1 MGKVIKTI
9 GWIFAFLLGTAAV
22 LFLALY
28 LLMGKFCNGPS
39 PSARKTFVATMLETG
54 GMKFVP
60 GWYLSDEEIQ
70 ACLQTDQGTA
80 VLPEQT
86 TAAETDTSMVSVTAT
101 ADPDAATE
109 ESSLIPFDE
118 NGIALLTIKG
128 RTFEGALLA
137 VKDPSRL
144 SLSTSYPWS
153 SMEHEKNGLTVG
165 DHCKANDAIAG
176 ANAGEF
182 VNSGS
187 NWGGRPM
194 GVVVKEGEILFNEP
208 ARGDV
213 MVGFNEDHILV
224 IAEIGSMG
232 AAGFSS
238 YVNENHIV
246 DAVSFKDLNSSNTNL
261 FTKLIIN
268 GAAVDL
274 NGKGAGANP
283 RTAIGQCADGTVL
296 ILVTDGRGAS
306 GHLGATG
313 QDLIDVMLQYGAV
326 NAANLDGGS
335 SSALYYDGA
344 YAHTSTYLT
353 YSDSSRRLPTAFV
366 VK

>member
-1 MGKVIKTI
+1 MGKVIRTI
-9 GWIFAFLLGTAAV
+9 GWIFAFLLGTLAV
-22 LFLALY
+22 LFLTLY
-28 LLMGKFCNGPS
+28 LLMGEFCNGPS

-60 GWYLSDEEIQ
+60 GWYLSDAEIEE
-70 ACLQTDQGTA
+70 CLQTDQGTA
-80 VLPEQT
+80 VVPESDP
-86 TAAETDTSMVSVTAT
+86 AADTDVSLVSVS
-101 ADPDAATE
+101 ADNDTPSETTP
-109 ESSLIPFDE
+109 LIPFDE
-118 NGIALLTIKG
+118 DGIALLTIKG

-165 DHCKANDAIAG
+165 DHCKACNAIAG

-194 GVVVKEGEILFNEP
+194 GVVVKDGEILFNEP
-208 ARGDV
+208 THGDV
-213 MVGFNEDHILV
+213 MVGFNADHIMV
-224 IAEIGSMG
+224 IAEVGSMG
-232 AAGFSS
+232 AAGFST
-238 YVNENHIV
+238 YVKENNII

-268 GAAVDL
+268 GSPVDL

-283 RTAIGQCADGTVL
+283 RTCIGQCADGTVL

-313 QDLIDVMLQYGAV
+313 QDLIDVMMQYGAV

-335 SSALYYDGA
+335 SSAMYYNGA

-353 YSDSSRRLPTAFV
+353 YSDSSRRLPTAFI

>member
-1 MGKVIKTI
+1 MKRLLQTT
-9 GWIFAFLLGTAAV
+9 GWIILFLLGTIAV
-22 LFLALY
+22 LFLTLY

-54 GMKFVP
+54 GMKFVVS
-60 GWYLSDEEIQ
+60 WYLSEEEREQ
-70 ACLQTDQGTA
+70 CLQTSLGTA
-80 VLPEQT
+80 VVPEN
-86 TAAETDTSMVSVTAT
+86 TAADAETDVSLVSVTTDETPISEDNA
-101 ADPDAATE
+101 
-109 ESSLIPFDE
+109 LISFDE
-118 NGIALLTIKG
+118 NGLALLTIKG

-137 VKDPSRL
+137 VKDPSRIA
-144 SLSTSYPWS
+144 LSTSYPWS
-153 SMEHEKNGLTVG
+153 SMEQDKNGLTVG

-187 NWGGRPM
+187 NWGGRPV
-194 GVVVKEGEILFNEP
+194 GVVVKDGEILFNEP
-208 ARGDV
+208 THGDV
-213 MVGFNEDHILV
+213 MVGFNADHILV
-224 IAEIGSMG
+224 VTEVGSMG
-232 AAGFSS
+232 AAGFST
-238 YVNENHIV
+238 YVKENNIV

-268 GAAVDL
+268 GNPVDL

-283 RTAIGQCADGTVL
+283 RTCIGQCADGTVL

-353 YSDSSRRLPTAFV
+353 YSDSSRRLPTAFI

>member
-1 MGKVIKTI
+1 MGKVIRTI
-9 GWIFAFLLGTAAV
+9 GWIFAFLLGTLAV
-22 LFLALY
+22 LFLTLY
-28 LLMGKFCNGPS
+28 LLMGEFCNGPS
-39 PSARKTFVATMLETG
+39 LSARKTFVATMLETG

-60 GWYLSDEEIQ
+60 GWYLNDAEIEE
-70 ACLQTDQGTA
+70 CLQTDQGTA
-80 VLPEQT
+80 VVPEADP
-86 TAAETDTSMVSVTAT
+86 AADTDVSLVSVS
-101 ADPDAATE
+101 ADNDTPSETTP
-109 ESSLIPFDE
+109 LIPFDE
-118 NGIALLTIKG
+118 DGIALLTIKG

-165 DHCKANDAIAG
+165 DHCKACNAIAG

-194 GVVVKEGEILFNEP
+194 GVVVKDGEILFNEP
-208 ARGDV
+208 THGDV
-213 MVGFNEDHILV
+213 MVGFNADHIMV
-224 IAEIGSMG
+224 IAEVGSMG
-232 AAGFSS
+232 AAGFST
-238 YVNENHIV
+238 YVKENNII

-268 GAAVDL
+268 GSPVDL

-283 RTAIGQCADGTVL
+283 RTCIGQCADGTVL

-335 SSALYYDGA
+335 SSAMYYDGA

-353 YSDSSRRLPTAFV
+353 YSDSSRRLPTAFI

>member
-1 MGKVIKTI
+1 MGKVIRTI

-22 LFLALY
+22 LFLTLY
-28 LLMGKFCNGPS
+28 LLMGRFCNGPS

-60 GWYLSDEEIQ
+60 GWYLSEAEIEE
-70 ACLQTDQGTA
+70 CLQTDQGTA
-80 VLPEQT
+80 VIPEADL
-86 TAAETDTSMVSVTAT
+86 AADTDVSMVTVSAENDTPPEDT
-101 ADPDAATE
+101 P
-109 ESSLIPFDE
+109 LIPFDE
-118 NGIALLTIKG
+118 NGLALLTIKG

-137 VKDPSRL
+137 VKDPSRI
-144 SLSTSYPWS
+144 SLSTSDPWS
-153 SMEHEKNGLTVG
+153 SMDHDTNGLTVG
-165 DHCKANDAIAG
+165 DHCKACDAIAG
-176 ANAGEF
+176 INAGEF

-194 GVVVKEGEILFNEP
+194 GVVVKDGEILFNEP
-208 ARGDV
+208 GNGDV
-213 MVGFNEDHILV
+213 MVGFNADHIMV
-224 IAEIGSMG
+224 ITEVGSMG
-232 AAGFSS
+232 ASGFSS
-238 YVNENHIV
+238 YVKENNII

-268 GAAVDL
+268 GSPVDL

-283 RTAIGQCADGTVL
+283 RTCIGQCADGTVL

-335 SSALYYDGA
+335 SSAMYYDGA

-353 YSDSSRRLPTAFV
+353 YSDSSRRLPTAFI